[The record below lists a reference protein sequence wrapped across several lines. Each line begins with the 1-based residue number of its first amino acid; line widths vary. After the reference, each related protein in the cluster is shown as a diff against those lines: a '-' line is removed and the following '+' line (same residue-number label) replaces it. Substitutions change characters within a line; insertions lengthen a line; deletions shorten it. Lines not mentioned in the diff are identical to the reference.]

1 MIIKSEEFKIA
12 MFAVRDRIAEAK
24 RRGTH
29 RGFIDYEGCLTVC
42 HELIDILED
51 AGKAA
56 ERGECAY
63 AYSVA
68 ALILVNCAKLASYA
82 DDSAGGITD
91 TRSWVVEVLAKAC
104 SHVEYGSAEAEFIF
118 LQSLK
123 DSRNK
128 AFEYWEEFA
137 YDLLLATAR
146 LATSRNINK
155 LNAVLEAFSASLS
168 PKEYCSWHLESN
180 SLVRLAAITVVEGEV
195 AADNFIANNLQYDG
209 ILRIA
214 IQKAISKGDY
224 RAAEVLC
231 HNKINSSSDR
241 NYYWTREWYEFL
253 FEIYLKMEDTA
264 KQIGLAV
271 DLLVYKHDIKY
282 YDVLKKLLRESGAWE
297 TEYPSLLE
305 RLEQNLPYNL
315 YMQILSTEGELSR
328 LLTVVSAHPS
338 SVFDYGEQLS
348 VEFPQATYELCLEEI
363 RSQAVETGNR
373 RKYRQIC
380 DNIKRLFVYGAVAE
394 TYGIIDELKA
404 KYPRRSAMLDELQGL
419 QIRLARK
426 QK

>member
-1 MIIKSEEFKIA
+1 M
-12 MFAVRDRIAEAK
+12 
-24 RRGTH
+24 
-29 RGFIDYEGCLTVC
+29 
-42 HELIDILED
+42 
-51 AGKAA
+51 
-56 ERGECAY
+56 
-63 AYSVA
+63 
-68 ALILVNCAKLASYA
+68 
-82 DDSAGGITD
+82 
-91 TRSWVVEVLAKAC
+91 EVLAKAC

-241 NYYWTREWYEFL
+241 NYYWTREWYEVL
-253 FEIYLKMEDTA
+253 FEIYLKMEYTA

-271 DLLVYKHDIKY
+271 DLLAYKHDIKY

-297 TEYPSLLE
+297 AEYPSLLE

-348 VEFPQATYELCLEEI
+348 VEFPQVTYELCLEEI

-373 RKYRQIC
+373 RKYRQLC
-380 DNIKRLFVYGAVAE
+380 DNIKHLFVYGAVAE

-426 QK
+426 QSDFPNSMICSEMLN